1 MISMVWMVLREAVE
15 MDLQLKI
22 YFLCFL
28 VEEEDEGDEVDLRK
42 ERI

>member
-1 MISMVWMVLREAVE
+1 

-28 VEEEDEGDEVDLRK
+28 VAVEEVDGGVADHKK
-42 ERI
+42 EKILFILSKRL